1 MRIQEIQRSYAD
13 PADDWESTGQLDTV
27 PNMKMVP
34 GSDRYGYVLRQF
46 AGQELLNFTGSD
58 LAINFYD
65 TKPEGSDKVLYIGYL
80 QFRNFNAFGFKNGV
94 QVSNVMLD
102 RRYRGKDIGVM
113 MYTTALQLG
122 YTIVADDSQTAPARK
137 LWIKLNQTPGVT
149 VRGLTLIMRG
159 EIDPTV
165 ASEFTNQN
173 KILANQKKLK
183 RLGATP
189 LTPVDSVSQ
198 FGEIPFVFPVSP
210 GKEGSEL
217 VGKNLKI
224 YSSQH
229 PEDTEKYVILYA
241 QWTGS
246 LQSVT
251 EEVDNKPT
259 IGINVRSDGN
269 IDYASLIVDGKKK
282 YESRKTDSLRP
293 YVGRTVGIVRTG
305 NGPAVAIGQVTIGE
319 PIVVD
324 AEKFDKLRKQHLV
337 PQGSLFDIGVN
348 DTKYLYPM
356 INPIRWDNEKLIKN
370 KGIVARKIE
379 EQELTEFD
387 YNKHVKMLNAYM
399 QKLGYSYIGH
409 GTDAHVFAKEEGPVI
424 KVLIPENG
432 DISTAKNPFLAFLNY
447 CEKNANNPHL
457 PKFIETT
464 KQPIQLGAEKFDQV
478 VMERLE
484 ELDPD
489 YDEMIIDMM
498 YSIDEGRPLD
508 PQYRQYANFY
518 KTLKSVIAT
527 GTKLGFSNDIIAH
540 DYSNVMQRGDTLVIA
555 DPWVSAG
562 LKEELSEG
570 LIDFVQRKLGLKWG
584 QAGDVIKG
592 SVVAEYL
599 DSQGDTID
607 SDKYI
612 NSKFKL
618 MNISDDEAAKYREIS
633 DRSGWPSTTPYE
645 KIKDWGIDDYKMN
658 RIRRNDV
665 TYQSLMKH
673 IPVVSKRGFII
684 NGNHR
689 IARAIELGIDP
700 IPVLK
705 EI

>member
-1 MRIQEIQRSYAD
+1 MRIQE
-13 PADDWESTGQLDTV
+13 V
-27 PNMKMVP
+27 
-34 GSDRYGYVLRQF
+34 
-46 AGQELLNFTGSD
+46 
-58 LAINFYD
+58 
-65 TKPEGSDKVLYIGYL
+65 EG
-80 QFRNFNAFGFKNGV
+80 
-94 QVSNVMLD
+94 
-102 RRYRGKDIGVM
+102 
-113 MYTTALQLG
+113 T
-122 YTIVADDSQTAPARK
+122 
-137 LWIKLNQTPGVT
+137 
-149 VRGLTLIMRG
+149 
-159 EIDPTV
+159 
-165 ASEFTNQN
+165 
-173 KILANQKKLK
+173 
-183 RLGATP
+183 
-189 LTPVDSVSQ
+189 
-198 FGEIPFVFPVSP
+198 
-210 GKEGSEL
+210 
-217 VGKNLKI
+217 
-224 YSSQH
+224 
-229 PEDTEKYVILYA
+229 
-241 QWTGS
+241 
-246 LQSVT
+246 
-251 EEVDNKPT
+251 KPT
-259 IGINVRSDGN
+259 IGINVRSDGST
-269 IDYASLIVDGKKK
+269 DYASLIVDGKKK

-337 PQGSLFDIGVN
+337 PPGSLFDIGEN
-348 DTKYLYPM
+348 DIKYLYPM
-356 INPIRWDNEKLIKN
+356 INPVRWDKEKLIKN

-387 YNKHVKMLNAYM
+387 YNKHVNMLNDYM
-399 QKLGYSYIGH
+399 NKLGYSYIGH

-498 YSIDEGRPLD
+498 YSIDEGSPLD
-508 PQYRQYANFY
+508 PQYRQYTNFY

-618 MNISDDEAAKYREIS
+618 MNINSDEAAKYREIS
-633 DRSGWPSTTPYE
+633 DRSGWPSNTPYE

>member
-1 MRIQEIQRSYAD
+1 MRIQE
-13 PADDWESTGQLDTV
+13 V
-27 PNMKMVP
+27 
-34 GSDRYGYVLRQF
+34 
-46 AGQELLNFTGSD
+46 
-58 LAINFYD
+58 
-65 TKPEGSDKVLYIGYL
+65 EGT
-80 QFRNFNAFGFKNGV
+80 Q
-94 QVSNVMLD
+94 
-102 RRYRGKDIGVM
+102 
-113 MYTTALQLG
+113 
-122 YTIVADDSQTAPARK
+122 
-137 LWIKLNQTPGVT
+137 
-149 VRGLTLIMRG
+149 
-159 EIDPTV
+159 
-165 ASEFTNQN
+165 
-173 KILANQKKLK
+173 
-183 RLGATP
+183 
-189 LTPVDSVSQ
+189 
-198 FGEIPFVFPVSP
+198 
-210 GKEGSEL
+210 
-217 VGKNLKI
+217 
-224 YSSQH
+224 
-229 PEDTEKYVILYA
+229 
-241 QWTGS
+241 
-246 LQSVT
+246 
-251 EEVDNKPT
+251 PT

-337 PQGSLFDIGVN
+337 PQGSLFDIAAN

-356 INPIRWDNEKLIKN
+356 INPVRWDEEKLIKN
-370 KGIVARKIE
+370 KGIVARKIQ

-387 YNKHVKMLNAYM
+387 YNKHVNMLNAYM

-409 GTDAHVFAKEEGPVI
+409 GTDAHVFAKEEGPVV

-447 CEKNANNPHL
+447 CEKNANNPYL

-562 LKEELSEG
+562 LK
-570 LIDFVQRKLGLKWG
+570 
-584 QAGDVIKG
+584 
-592 SVVAEYL
+592 
-599 DSQGDTID
+599 
-607 SDKYI
+607 
-612 NSKFKL
+612 
-618 MNISDDEAAKYREIS
+618 
-633 DRSGWPSTTPYE
+633 
-645 KIKDWGIDDYKMN
+645 
-658 RIRRNDV
+658 
-665 TYQSLMKH
+665 
-673 IPVVSKRGFII
+673 
-684 NGNHR
+684 
-689 IARAIELGIDP
+689 
-700 IPVLK
+700 
-705 EI
+705 

>member
-1 MRIQEIQRSYAD
+1 MRIQE
-13 PADDWESTGQLDTV
+13 V
-27 PNMKMVP
+27 
-34 GSDRYGYVLRQF
+34 
-46 AGQELLNFTGSD
+46 
-58 LAINFYD
+58 
-65 TKPEGSDKVLYIGYL
+65 EG
-80 QFRNFNAFGFKNGV
+80 
-94 QVSNVMLD
+94 
-102 RRYRGKDIGVM
+102 
-113 MYTTALQLG
+113 T
-122 YTIVADDSQTAPARK
+122 
-137 LWIKLNQTPGVT
+137 
-149 VRGLTLIMRG
+149 
-159 EIDPTV
+159 
-165 ASEFTNQN
+165 
-173 KILANQKKLK
+173 
-183 RLGATP
+183 
-189 LTPVDSVSQ
+189 
-198 FGEIPFVFPVSP
+198 
-210 GKEGSEL
+210 
-217 VGKNLKI
+217 
-224 YSSQH
+224 
-229 PEDTEKYVILYA
+229 
-241 QWTGS
+241 
-246 LQSVT
+246 
-251 EEVDNKPT
+251 KPT

-337 PQGSLFDIGVN
+337 PPRSLFDIGAT

-356 INPIRWDNEKLIKN
+356 INPVRWDEEKLIKN

-387 YNKHVKMLNAYM
+387 YNKHVNMLNDYM
-399 QKLGYSYIGH
+399 NKLGYSYIGH

-464 KQPIQLGAEKFDQV
+464 KQPIQLGVEKFDQV

-584 QAGDVIKG
+584 QEGDVIKG

-599 DSQGDTID
+599 DSQGDTVD

-618 MNISDDEAAKYREIS
+618 MNISHDEAAKYREIS
-633 DRSGWPSTTPYE
+633 DRSGWPSNTPYE

>member
-1 MRIQEIQRSYAD
+1 MTSANYDPNAWKYESDDIDEYWIAGPLDLSSAEIVKRQYRM
-13 PADDWESTGQLDTV
+13 PELLIPREQNVKESTNKVDIQAHREGDTV
-27 PNMKMVP
+27 WLDYFEVTPKKQGLGSKKYFEWEKNLPSDIKQIRLVASDAGEGPSHNFWDQMGFDYVYDDDSGPIEMVKQL
-34 GSDRYGYVLRQF
+34 SD
-46 AGQELLNFTGSD
+46 
-58 LAINFYD
+58 
-65 TKPEGSDKVLYIGYL
+65 
-80 QFRNFNAFGFKNGV
+80 
-94 QVSNVMLD
+94 NVMES
-102 RRYRGKDIGVM
+102 
-113 MYTTALQLG
+113 T
-122 YTIVADDSQTAPARK
+122 
-137 LWIKLNQTPGVT
+137 
-149 VRGLTLIMRG
+149 
-159 EIDPTV
+159 
-165 ASEFTNQN
+165 
-173 KILANQKKLK
+173 
-183 RLGATP
+183 
-189 LTPVDSVSQ
+189 
-198 FGEIPFVFPVSP
+198 
-210 GKEGSEL
+210 
-217 VGKNLKI
+217 
-224 YSSQH
+224 
-229 PEDTEKYVILYA
+229 
-241 QWTGS
+241 
-246 LQSVT
+246 
-251 EEVDNKPT
+251 NKPT

-269 IDYASLIVDGKKK
+269 TDYASLIVDGKKK

-337 PQGSLFDIGVN
+337 PQGSLFDIGAN

-370 KGIVARKIE
+370 KGIVARKIQ

-387 YNKHVKMLNAYM
+387 YNKHVKMLNDYM

-409 GTDAHVFAKEEGPVI
+409 GTDAHVFAKEEGPVV

-464 KQPIQLGAEKFDQV
+464 KQPIQLGSEKFDQV

-508 PQYRQYANFY
+508 PQYRQYASFY

-618 MNISDDEAAKYREIS
+618 MNINGDEAEKYREIS
-633 DRSGWPSTTPYE
+633 DRSGWPSNTPYE